1 MSIFES
7 KAGVFFIG
15 QTCYKCS
22 GTGKVDITISRGN
35 EDSICF
41 GCKGRGIDV
50 RGKSTFA
57 TREEAL
63 AHEAKLD
70 RAAAKREAKELAA
83 WEAGKAEREAN
94 AELNAAAEEAR
105 KAAEEAELASW
116 SYLDG
121 YEGDGVLVSGIV
133 KTALSFD
140 GKFGASRLIVIATPA
155 KQLVAMFTTSKFA
168 WSVEEDQEL
177 TVSGFISKFDVRD
190 GKKQTVIRNVKVAL

>member
-1 MSIFES
+1 MTIFES
-7 KAGVFFIG
+7 RAGRFFIG

-22 GTGKVDITISRGN
+22 GTGKVDIRISRGN

-70 RAAAKREAKELAA
+70 AAAAKRDAKAKAE
-83 WEAGKAEREAN
+83 WEAGEAEREAN
-94 AELNAAAEEAR
+94 AAAYRAARAIEEAEAAAEA
-105 KAAEEAELASW
+105 ASW

-121 YEGDGVLVSGIV
+121 HIDDFVEVKGIV
-133 KTALSFD
+133 ERAISFD
-140 GKFGASRLIVIATPA
+140 GKFGASRLIVIQTPA
-155 KQLVAMFTTSKFA
+155 KQLVTMFSTAKFA
-168 WSVEEDQEL
+168 WAAEEGMEL
-177 TVSGFISKFDVRD
+177 AVSGFISSFDVRD
-190 GKKQTVIRNVKVAL
+190 GKKQTVIRKPKEMN